1 MFYDR
6 YIALCVTSGE
16 KPYSVAKNLGL
27 SNSNVAQWKK
37 GSTPRKEV
45 LQRIAEY
52 FNVSV
57 AYLMGLEELPSMLEL
72 IAEDNGFESTAK
84 MLREFRQKKE
94 PPALGGKL
102 DEEKLEFIKLYDRAS
117 PALRAAAL
125 AVLKSAESDRAAPGG
140 EGGAG

>member
-6 YIALCVTSGE
+6 YIELCVTSGE
-16 KPYSVAKNLGL
+16 KPYSVAKKLGL

-57 AYLMGLEELPSMLEL
+57 AYLMGLEELPSTLEL
-72 IAEDNGFESTAK
+72 IAEDNGFESAAK
-84 MLREFRQKKE
+84 MLREFRQKEKPPAQSGE
-94 PPALGGKL
+94 PPKYDQLTSENRAIIDDLI
-102 DEEKLEFIKLYDRAS
+102 EKL
-117 PALRAAAL
+117 
-125 AVLKSAESDRAAPGG
+125 LKSQSGG
-140 EGGAG
+140 